1 MCKEDPMTKTI
12 VTGLVVLLV
21 IIACGVLE
29 VVFIS
34 QDYNRLH
41 EECVE
46 MMTLAEQQQVTE
58 EQFKHFRDEWENLRE
73 TSEIFLPHLDV
84 YELNLRF
91 AEAESYVKQGDFDAL
106 HAQLSIIEE
115 LLDYVPHLMKP
126 SWKHI
131 V

>member
-1 MCKEDPMTKTI
+1 MTKTI
-12 VTGLVVLLV
+12 ITGLVVLLV
-21 IIACGVLE
+21 IITCGVLE

-34 QDYNRLH
+34 KDYNRLH
-41 EECVE
+41 DQCVE
-46 MMTLAEQQQVTE
+46 MMDMAEKEQLTE
-58 EQFKHFRDEWENLRE
+58 KQFEDFRKEWEDLRE
-73 TSEIFLPHLDV
+73 TSEIFLPHIDV

-91 AEAESYVKQGDFDAL
+91 AEAESYVKQQDYDAL

>member
-1 MCKEDPMTKTI
+1 MVKTI
-12 VTGLVVLLV
+12 VTGLIVLLL
-21 IIACGVLE
+21 IISCGVLE

-34 QDYNRLH
+34 RDYDSLH
-41 EECVE
+41 KQCVE
-46 MMTLAEQQQVTE
+46 MMDLAEKEKVTE
-58 EQFKHFRDEWENLRE
+58 KEFEKFRSDWEDLRE
-73 TSEIFLPHLDV
+73 TSEIFLPHIDV

-91 AEAESYVKQGDFDAL
+91 AEAESYVKQQNYESL

-115 LLDYVPHLMKP
+115 LLNYVPHLMKP

>member
-1 MCKEDPMTKTI
+1 MVKAI
-12 VTGLVVLLV
+12 VTGLIVLLV

-34 QDYNRLH
+34 RDYEALH
-41 EECVE
+41 AQCVE
-46 MMTLAEQQQVTE
+46 LLAQAEEEQVTAEQ
-58 EQFKHFRDEWENLRE
+58 FHNFRTDWEKLRE
-73 TSEIFLPHLDV
+73 TSEIFLPHIDV

-91 AEAESYVKQGDFDAL
+91 AEADSYVQQQDYDAL

-115 LLDYVPHLMKP
+115 LLNYVPHLMKP

>member
-1 MCKEDPMTKTI
+1 MVKTI
-12 VTGLVVLLV
+12 ITGLLVLLL
-21 IIACGVLE
+21 IITCGVLE
-29 VVFIS
+29 VVFLTR
-34 QDYNRLH
+34 DYDRLH
-41 EECVE
+41 EECVSLME
-46 MMTLAEQQQVTE
+46 LTEQQQLTPE
-58 EQFKHFRDEWENLRE
+58 RFDDFRADWEKLRE

-91 AEAESYVKQGDFDAL
+91 AEADSYVRQQDFDAL

-115 LLDYVPHLMKP
+115 LLSYVPHLMKP

>member
-1 MCKEDPMTKTI
+1 MTKTI
-12 VTGLVVLLV
+12 ITGLVVLLV

-34 QDYNRLH
+34 QDYNQLH
-41 EECVE
+41 EQCVE
-46 MMTLAEQQQVTE
+46 MMDLAEKQQVTE
-58 EQFKHFRDEWENLRE
+58 QQFKEFRDEWEHLRE

-91 AEAESYVKQGDFDAL
+91 AEAESYVKQQDFDAL

>member
-1 MCKEDPMTKTI
+1 MTKTI

-34 QDYNRLH
+34 QDYNQLH
-41 EECVE
+41 TECVE

-58 EQFKHFRDEWENLRE
+58 EQFKEFRGEWEKLRE

-91 AEAESYVKQGDFDAL
+91 AEAESYVKQGDYDAL

>member
-1 MCKEDPMTKTI
+1 MTKTI
-12 VTGLVVLLV
+12 VTGLIVLLL
-21 IIACGVLE
+21 IISCGVLE

-34 QDYNRLH
+34 RDYNRLH
-41 EECVE
+41 DECL
-46 MMTLAEQQQVTE
+46 TLMELTEQEVITE
-58 EQFKHFRDEWENLRE
+58 EQFAEFRTKWEDLRE

-91 AEAESYVKQGDFDAL
+91 AEAESYVKGQDFDAL

-115 LLDYVPHLMKP
+115 LLNYVPHLMKP

>member
-1 MCKEDPMTKTI
+1 MTKTI

-34 QDYNRLH
+34 QDYNDLH
-41 EECVE
+41 TQCVE

-58 EQFKHFRDEWENLRE
+58 KQFKAFRDEWEKLRE

>member
-1 MCKEDPMTKTI
+1 MTKTI
-12 VTGLVVLLV
+12 ITGLVVLLV
-21 IIACGVLE
+21 IVACGVLE

-34 QDYNRLH
+34 QDYNDLH
-41 EECVE
+41 TQCVE
-46 MMTLAEQQQVTE
+46 MMELAEKQEVTE
-58 EQFKHFRDEWENLRE
+58 KQFKEFRDKWVNLRE

-91 AEAESYVKQGDFDAL
+91 AEAESYVKQQDFDAL

>member
-1 MCKEDPMTKTI
+1 MVKTI
-12 VTGLVVLLV
+12 ITGLVVLLLIV
-21 IIACGVLE
+21 TCGVLE

-34 QDYNRLH
+34 RDYNQLH
-41 EECVE
+41 QQCVE
-46 MMTLAEQQQVTE
+46 IMEYTEKEEVTE
-58 EQFKHFRDEWENLRE
+58 KQFQKFRKDWEKLRE

-91 AEAESYVKQGDFDAL
+91 AEAEAYVKNQDYDAL
-106 HAQLSIIEE
+106 NAQLSIIEE
-115 LLDYVPHLMKP
+115 LLSYVPHLMKP